1 MAVTGAAS
9 NVMLRASKT
18 GISNELPSASVKRT
32 LPLSSSVSTFWKSV
46 LAHVVGQHG
55 FAVLACE
62 PFAVDRPETLGVDAH
77 CGGTPP
83 TGIISP
89 AVSSSHS

>member
-46 LAHVVGQHG
+46 LLTSSASTGLPSLPVNRSPLTVQKPS
-55 FAVLACE
+55 ASMPIV
-62 PFAVDRPETLGVDAH
+62 
-77 CGGTPP
+77 GGTPP
-83 TGIISP
+83 TGHHL
-89 AVSSSHS
+89 ARGVQ